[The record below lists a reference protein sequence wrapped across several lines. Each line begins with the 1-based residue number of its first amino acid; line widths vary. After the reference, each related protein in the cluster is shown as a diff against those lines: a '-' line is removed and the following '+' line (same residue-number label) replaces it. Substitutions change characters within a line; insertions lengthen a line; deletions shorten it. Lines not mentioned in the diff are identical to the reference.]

1 MKRPTTLF
9 ARLLWILLGGLAAS
23 QALTFALVLGE
34 RSGVMR
40 GMMVSY
46 LATDLASSVAML
58 DRLPPTE
65 RAAWLPRLQRG
76 HYQLR
81 LGPPV
86 RGAAGANG
94 GPEAAT
100 RPDITA
106 PPEAARPDTS
116 ELGHTLVLALG
127 QALAQPVQAWAPALP
142 GQPLRLGLALRD
154 GTPLW
159 VQVAE
164 PRLRLSPWVLGA
176 LGLQAVAL
184 AALCW
189 WAVRQVTRPLTQL
202 ARAVDGLQPDQ
213 RAAPL
218 PEAGP
223 REVAQAAAAFNQMR
237 QRIDAH
243 GAERL
248 QMLAAI
254 SHDLQTPITR
264 MRLRAEL
271 LADPAL
277 RDKLQADL
285 GQMQH
290 LVAQGLAYARTDQA
304 PHEPEAR
311 TDLNALLHSL
321 AADYQDAGQ
330 PVHWDGGPACTV
342 LTRPQ
347 ALARLLGNLVDN
359 ALKFGGAAELVL
371 STAPGVV
378 ALQVLDRGP
387 GIPPE
392 ELARVLQPFYRIEGS
407 RNRSTGGTGLG
418 LAIVQQLAPACRAQ
432 LSLAPR
438 PGGGLVASLRWG
450 DAPAATTPTLA

>member
-1 MKRPTTLF
+1 M
-9 ARLLWILLGGLAAS
+9 
-23 QALTFALVLGE
+23 
-34 RSGVMR
+34 
-40 GMMVSY
+40 
-46 LATDLASSVAML
+46 
-58 DRLPPTE
+58 
-65 RAAWLPRLQRG
+65 
-76 HYQLR
+76 
-81 LGPPV
+81 
-86 RGAAGANG
+86 
-94 GPEAAT
+94 
-100 RPDITA
+100 
-106 PPEAARPDTS
+106 
-116 ELGHTLVLALG
+116 
-127 QALAQPVQAWAPALP
+127 
-142 GQPLRLGLALRD
+142 RD

-311 TDLNALLHSL
+311 M
-321 AADYQDAGQ
+321 
-330 PVHWDGGPACTV
+330 
-342 LTRPQ
+342 
-347 ALARLLGNLVDN
+347 LGNLVDN

-371 STAPGVV
+371 NAAPGAVE
-378 ALQVLDRGP
+378 LQVLDRGP
-387 GIPPE
+387 GIPPD

-450 DAPAATTPTLA
+450 DAPAAVTPHAGQTRWPDTGS